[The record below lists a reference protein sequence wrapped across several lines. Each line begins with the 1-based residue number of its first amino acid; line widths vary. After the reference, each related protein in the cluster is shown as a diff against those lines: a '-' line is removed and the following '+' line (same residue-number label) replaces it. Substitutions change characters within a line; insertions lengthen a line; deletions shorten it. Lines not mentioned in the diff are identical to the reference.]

1 MSEVRHDRPIPDT
14 SFGTKGHQQL
24 FDSSAGFDLKLPT
37 ESTAN
42 AIASQTNLL
51 ALKATIVAARAGE
64 AGRGFAVVASEV
76 KNLASQTARA
86 TDEIASHIG
95 AVQSGTNDVSI

>member
-1 MSEVRHDRPIPDT
+1 
-14 SFGTKGHQQL
+14 
-24 FDSSAGFDLKLPT
+24 
-37 ESTAN
+37 
-42 AIASQTNLL
+42 
-51 ALKATIVAARAGE
+51 
-64 AGRGFAVVASEV
+64 VVASEV